1 MHTPTLEPERKRSV
15 EVRVMLTPIER
26 EELLHA
32 AKKAETPVSAL
43 MRALA
48 LACVRRGETIGVRM
62 AAG

>member
-1 MHTPTLEPERKRSV
+1 
-15 EVRVMLTPIER
+15 MLTPIER